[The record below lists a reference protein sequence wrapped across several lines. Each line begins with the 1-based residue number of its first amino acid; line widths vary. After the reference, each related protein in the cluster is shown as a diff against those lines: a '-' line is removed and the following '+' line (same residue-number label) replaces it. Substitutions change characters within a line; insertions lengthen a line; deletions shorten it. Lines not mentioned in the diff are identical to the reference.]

1 MYSIINLE
9 ELIKS
14 GKNLIF
20 IHTPKC
26 GGTYVGT
33 ILSYLKI
40 ENKGHKLIKKNEEI
54 SFTVIRNP
62 IERFESL
69 LNYRLC
75 DQIPR
80 NDFPNE
86 LRHVYEDKNIS
97 LNEIV
102 SKMSDS
108 QILGFTP
115 YKTLTYWTTNV
126 DVIITIDEL
135 PKLLELF
142 GYTYDTT
149 IFPKVNVSNKVRGRF
164 NEETIDRLKT
174 LYNDDILLYNKVTQQ
189 DLNF

>member
-1 MYSIINLE
+1 MYSVINLE

-40 ENKGHKLIKKNEEI
+40 ENKGHKLVKKNEEI

-126 DVIITIDEL
+126 DIIITIDEL
-135 PKLLELF
+135 PKLLESF
-142 GYTYDTT
+142 GYTYDTQL
-149 IFPKVNVSNKVRGRF
+149 FPKVNVSNKVRGRF

-174 LYNDDILLYNKVTQQ
+174 LYND
-189 DLNF
+189 

>member
-142 GYTYDTT
+142 GYTYDTA